1 MEGRKDAKE
10 RKRMEEEELR
20 GQRRMKMKSKNNKKA
35 STRSELLEEENLD
48 GPDQHLLCKDHFS
61 LEGGR
66 DSYMGE
72 NSGLVEGV
80 ETMPSNYSI
89 YEQSQ
94 DLVENVTVQ
103 YMDGTMFQGVDL
115 APGPVVTYLEG
126 GGGGEKVK
134 VAET

>member
-1 MEGRKDAKE
+1 
-10 RKRMEEEELR
+10 
-20 GQRRMKMKSKNNKKA
+20 
-35 STRSELLEEENLD
+35 
-48 GPDQHLLCKDHFS
+48 
-61 LEGGR
+61 
-66 DSYMGE
+66 MG

-115 APGPVVTYLEG
+115 APGPVVTYMEG
-126 GGGGEKVK
+126 GGGGHKVK
-134 VAET
+134 VAKPKVGNKTWKQF